1 MQPKN
6 TTAPPPTQERQK
18 IAYGSALGNASVG
31 MGETDL
37 GCFFS
42 PMFLRVVV
50 LQNVQVCFRSDPLF
64 EKALAVEL
72 LELLAP
78 HFPSSQFRI
87 TQTGGIT
94 CEPAEFA
101 KLVEDHVSRITQ
113 SRDAEQPGLAYLAS
127 SGSAPQNATSDN
139 SGAIGGDQ

>member
-1 MQPKN
+1 MSSRP
-6 TTAPPPTQERQK
+6 
-18 IAYGSALGNASVG
+18 
-31 MGETDL
+31 
-37 GCFFS
+37 F
-42 PMFLRVVV
+42 FLRVVV

-72 LELLAP
+72 LEMLAP

-101 KLVEDHVSRITQ
+101 KLVEDHISRITR
-113 SRDAEQPGLAYLAS
+113 SRDAEQPGVAYLAS
-127 SGSAPQNATSDN
+127 SGFATQKATSAN
-139 SGAIGGDQ
+139 RGAHAEDRK